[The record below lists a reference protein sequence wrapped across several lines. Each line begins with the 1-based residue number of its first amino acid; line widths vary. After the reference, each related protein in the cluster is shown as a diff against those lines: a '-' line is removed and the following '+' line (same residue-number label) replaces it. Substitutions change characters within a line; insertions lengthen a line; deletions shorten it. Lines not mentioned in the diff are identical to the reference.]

1 MNYKL
6 IMRKDEKP
14 NNHLEHTLTVTRRV
28 VISLVTWEKLLNV
41 SERQSLHLEHK
52 QTCPAGVPFLSL

>member
-1 MNYKL
+1 MNYTL

-14 NNHLEHTLTVTRRV
+14 NNHLEHTLT